1 MFSAAIVPLFL
12 GADKTC
18 LRFDIFIEE
27 MYNCIKQLVQSL
39 GDRMKLKVD
48 LHSRVPIYIQIVE
61 WVKHS
66 LAIGELAPGE
76 QLPTVRQLAHDLRVN
91 FNTVAR
97 AYSLLNDAG
106 ILSTQQGR
114 GTYVRERPDGR
125 ALSQMRSEKLRTLVN
140 HAVVEALSLGYG
152 PAEIRNAIDDAI
164 KRIEKETKH

>member
-1 MFSAAIVPLFL
+1 
-12 GADKTC
+12 
-18 LRFDIFIEE
+18 
-27 MYNCIKQLVQSL
+27 
-39 GDRMKLKVD
+39 MKLKVD

-61 WVKHS
+61 RVKHS

-76 QLPTVRQLAHDLRVN
+76 QLPTVRQLAHDLRIN

-114 GTYVRERPDGR
+114 GTYVRERPEGR
-125 ALSQMRSEKLRTLVN
+125 ALLQMRSEKLRALVG
-140 HAVVEALSLGYG
+140 HTVVEALSLGYG
-152 PAEIRNAIDDAI
+152 SAEIRDAIDDAI

>member
-1 MFSAAIVPLFL
+1 
-12 GADKTC
+12 
-18 LRFDIFIEE
+18 
-27 MYNCIKQLVQSL
+27 
-39 GDRMKLKVD
+39 MKLKVD

-61 WVKHS
+61 RVKHN

-106 ILSTQQGR
+106 IVSTQQGR
-114 GTYVRERPDGR
+114 GTYARERPEGR
-125 ALSQMRSEKLRTLVN
+125 ALVQMRSEKLRALVG

-152 PAEIRNAIDDAI
+152 SVEIRDAIDDAI
-164 KRIEKETKH
+164 KRMEKETKH